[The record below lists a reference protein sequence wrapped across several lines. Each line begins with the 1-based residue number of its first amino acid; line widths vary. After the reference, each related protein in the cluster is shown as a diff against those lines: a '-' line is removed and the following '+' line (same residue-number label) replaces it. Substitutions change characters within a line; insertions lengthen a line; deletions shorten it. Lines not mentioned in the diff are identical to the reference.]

1 MDDSETVWVEREYVG
16 HGFCDDDLS
25 RLRTEPVVSDECDF
39 RGVNLTES
47 EHAGSAFR
55 NCTFDPAILHHS
67 TFRQCSL
74 LGSVFTDCRMR
85 PLSLLECDFTLA
97 VLGGCDLSGAASWSA
112 HHSSLGLVAVN
123 R

>member
-1 MDDSETVWVEREYVG
+1 VDDSETVWVEREYVG

-112 HHSSLGLVAVN
+112 HHS
-123 R
+123 